1 MVITKGENLMA
12 YSPHQLDPPETPPA
26 FAVVCEGCEDVI
38 HIDEAVNVG
47 TDIKQY
53 WLCEHNEKCAQW
65 FAEDLLAELM
75 AKGLR

>member
-1 MVITKGENLMA
+1 MHNGHNERRKSHGIQ
-12 YSPHQLDPPETPPA
+12 STPPA